1 MKNRLYSLC
10 GKIVNP
16 VSENPIYFSSLC
28 IILLFPVFIFYLSSN
43 DWQYLVLAVVVNC
56 ILAYLLCL
64 LYQLFNKSRAVS
76 SLTFFVSG
84 ILCVVEGYMAFM
96 FGTLFSAT
104 TLQMILETNPNEAS
118 GFFISYCLTTKCLIY
133 CLIVFWLALC
143 LFYANRH
150 LNSWCIL
157 VRSNTLL
164 CLFACII
171 GVSGAIYIS
180 RDIRAIPVRR
190 ISDKQMMLEKLSRL
204 KFSAN
209 YTPFGRLCY
218 SFHLY
223 YYQADEINQLSKIL
237 SQDHTVVRTHLV
249 ENVVVVLGESF
260 NKYHSSLYGYPH
272 ATNPLLEE
280 EKLNNNLYLFG
291 DVVAPYNYTHHCL
304 KKILSFA
311 SQDQTLQWYE
321 APLFPA
327 LFKSAGYESLF
338 ISNQE
343 VKGQDTWAFD
353 FVNNYLIS
361 DKTAPFLFNK
371 TNETKQQFDLCL
383 VHNAA
388 GWLNGHPQ
396 LWIYHLLGQHSNYT
410 DRYPTNEQ
418 VFTMAFYADRTD
430 LSDAQKQ
437 GVAHYDNATRYNDK
451 VVAAILDQFRDKDA
465 IVIYLSDHGEEVYDY
480 RDHMGRSHEPIVT
493 PERAKYQF
501 EVPFMI
507 WMSDKYK
514 ENHPDVVAQVERS
527 VDRPFMIDDLPHLM
541 LDLAGI
547 ECEWFDPTR
556 SVINDQFNEKRKR
569 LLLDSKQDYDVIM
582 GRRND

>member
-10 GKIVNP
+10 GKIVSP
-16 VSENPIYFSSLC
+16 ITANPIYFSSLC
-28 IILLFPVFIFYLSSN
+28 IILFFPAFIYCLNSN
-43 DWQYLVLAVVVNC
+43 DWKYLVLAIVLNS

-64 LYQLFNKSRAVS
+64 LYQFFNKSKAVS
-76 SLTFFVSG
+76 NLTFFVVG
-84 ILCVVEGYMAFM
+84 ILCVVEGYTAYM

-118 GFFISYCLTTKCLIY
+118 GFFISYCLTSKSLIY
-133 CLIVFWLALC
+133 YLIVSGLTLL

-150 LNSWCIL
+150 LKSWRIS

-164 CLFACII
+164 CLFACLI
-171 GVSGAIYIS
+171 GVSVVIYIS
-180 RDIRAIPVRR
+180 RDIRAIPVRCL
-190 ISDKQMMLEKLSRL
+190 SDKQVMLEKLSRL

-209 YTPFGRLCY
+209 YTPFGRLYY

-237 SQDHTVVRTHLV
+237 SQDHTVSRTYTI

-272 ATNPLLEE
+272 ATNPQLEE

-343 VKGQDTWAFD
+343 VKGQDVWAFD
-353 FVNNYLIS
+353 FVNNYLVSSKI
-361 DKTAPFLFNK
+361 APFLFNK
-371 TNETKQQFDLCL
+371 TNETKQQFDLGL
-383 VHNAA
+383 VHSATE
-388 GWLNGHPQ
+388 WLNRHPQ
-396 LWIYHLLGQHSNYT
+396 LWIYHLLGQHSNYM
-410 DRYPTNEQ
+410 DRYPVNEQ
-418 VFTMAFYADRTD
+418 VFSIASYADRTD
-430 LSDAQKQ
+430 LSDAQKR
-437 GVAHYDNATRYNDK
+437 GVAHYDNATLYNDK
-451 VVAAILDQFRDKDA
+451 VVATILEQFRDQDA

-480 RDHMGRSHEPIVT
+480 RDHMGRSHEPIIT

-527 VDRPFMIDDLPHLM
+527 IDRPYMIDDLPHLM

-556 SVINDQFNEKRKR
+556 SVINDKFNTKRKR
-569 LLLDSKQDYDVIM
+569 LLLDSKQDYDEIM
-582 GRRND
+582 KGAK